1 MRTACKRKTKHRP
14 NKSARRTRS
23 RPVRPFVAWA
33 WMALPCKVTK
43 QTEWKG
49 TMWCSSRRTYR
60 RPFPLE
66 LTSKHVSAIQDLSRE
81 SPYEACTNVRASEQ
95 MRTKRVKRDPTTFAT
110 TTENDDFLGM
120 LMTMVGGT
128 FGERFSREARAPTP
142 MMSDLSLHRLPR
154 PTSGRCFAKSQV
166 HPPAPLT
173 AQPQRLQGPLSPRH
187 RRSGKVCKKEARLTM
202 SETFR

>member
-14 NKSARRTRS
+14 KKGARRTRS
-23 RPVRPFVAWA
+23 RPVLLPFAAWA

-49 TMWCSSRRTYR
+49 TMWCSSRR
-60 RPFPLE
+60 PFPLE
-66 LTSKHVSAIQDLSRE
+66 LTSKHVSAIQNLSRE
-81 SPYEACTNVRASEQ
+81 SLYEACTNVRASEQ

-120 LMTMVGGT
+120 LTMMVGGT
-128 FGERFSREARAPTP
+128 FGERFSREAWAPTP

-154 PTSGRCFAKSQV
+154 PTRGRCFVKSQV
-166 HPPAPLT
+166 YPPAPLT
-173 AQPQRLQGPLSPRH
+173 AQP
-187 RRSGKVCKKEARLTM
+187 
-202 SETFR
+202 